1 MNNIIGILNASTG
14 LYVTIGIVAVV
25 IIVLAIILGLVP
37 VGLWFKGVMSGTY
50 ISAHKLVGL
59 RLRKVNVALI
69 VNCYI
74 NCKKA
79 GVSVTLQDFESH
91 YIAGGNLVKVTE
103 ALIAAKTAKVDLSIE
118 TAKAIDLA
126 NKDIMQEVKNSL
138 NPIVV
143 VTNPITA
150 VAKDGIELILKA
162 RVTLIS
168 DINKLLGGAGEDTIL
183 AKISE
188 NIVSTIANANEHT
201 NILEN
206 PNIISKS
213 IMEKEVSK
221 DTAFN
226 ILSVDVAEINIGR
239 NIGAK
244 LQAERAEA
252 DMQIAQ
258 AKAEERRSIAIAAEQ
273 EMRARTQEKQA
284 QLLDA
289 EAEVPK
295 AISTAFRAGKIG
307 VMDFYK
313 MKNVITDTKNLN
325 NKK

>member
-1 MNNIIGILNASTG
+1 MNNIISILNASTG

-91 YIAGGNLVKVTE
+91 YVAGGNLVKVTE
-103 ALIAAKTAKVDLSIE
+103 ALIAAKTAKVDLSVE

-206 PNIISKS
+206 PNVISKS
-213 IMEKEVSK
+213 IIEKEVSK

-313 MKNVITDTKNLN
+313 MKNVIADTKNLN

>member
-1 MNNIIGILNASTG
+1 MNNIVSILNASTG

-25 IIVLAIILGLVP
+25 IIVLAIIFGLVP

-74 NCKKA
+74 NCKKS
-79 GVSVTLQDFESH
+79 GVSATLQDFESH
-91 YIAGGNLVKVTE
+91 YVAGGNLVKVTE
-103 ALIAAKTAKVDLSIE
+103 ALIAAKTAKVNLNIE

-150 VAKDGIELILKA
+150 VARDGIELIVKA

-168 DINKLLGGAGEDTIL
+168 DINKLLGGAGEDTII

-206 PNIISKS
+206 PNVISKS
-213 IMEKEVSK
+213 IIEKEVSK
-221 DTAFN
+221 ETAFN

-313 MKNVITDTKNLN
+313 MKNVIADTKNLN
-325 NKK
+325 DKK

>member
-1 MNNIIGILNASTG
+1 
-14 LYVTIGIVAVV
+14 
-25 IIVLAIILGLVP
+25 
-37 VGLWFKGVMSGTY
+37 
-50 ISAHKLVGL
+50 
-59 RLRKVNVALI
+59 
-69 VNCYI
+69 
-74 NCKKA
+74 
-79 GVSVTLQDFESH
+79 
-91 YIAGGNLVKVTE
+91 
-103 ALIAAKTAKVDLSIE
+103 
-118 TAKAIDLA
+118 
-126 NKDIMQEVKNSL
+126 MQEVKNSL

-206 PNIISKS
+206 PNVISKS
-213 IMEKEVSK
+213 IIEKEVSK

-313 MKNVITDTKNLN
+313 MKNVIADTKNLN

>member
-1 MNNIIGILNASTG
+1 MNNIISILNASTG

-74 NCKKA
+74 NCRKA
-79 GVSVTLQDFESH
+79 GVSATLQDFESH
-91 YIAGGNLVKVTE
+91 YVAGGNLVKVTE
-103 ALIAAKTAKVDLSIE
+103 ALIAAKTAKVDLSVE

-206 PNIISKS
+206 PNVISKS
-213 IMEKEVSK
+213 IIEKEVSK

-313 MKNVITDTKNLN
+313 MKNVIADTKNLN

>member
-79 GVSVTLQDFESH
+79 GVNVTLQDFESH